1 MINSESFR
9 EFFLCPVTVESA
21 GIMSYYVRPSGPAI
35 EPESTEPL
43 PPGNYGWYH
52 DRECL
57 SRGFPE
63 LSRVR
68 QRLYTFQYRL
78 ESAAIEPRHRTRSR
92 LLPVARNDHRC
103 RFTGST
109 TGTVLVW
116 IIPPAVS
123 WETDEWG
130 DDPIWDKTPF
140 ILDANVLPM
149 HNSLVFYFHSNH
161 FTVDVDDDY
170 RILVLRAMG
179 DAQLLLPTHLPHQDA
194 AVNHFLRLHCRYSLC
209 LMLRG
214 GDFEEVHPNWTIIDM
229 MNQLR
234 VNYTG
239 GEDHEESEM
248 APLDDERWQTVLGQA
263 ILANVMQ
270 DRMSQSLYE
279 SGSDSGFDTPDDNS
293 QPVAP
298 APRRRWVDM
307 NDPVNQQ
314 RYAAFL
320 GADWSN
326 QRSPLPI

>member
-78 ESAAIEPRHRTRSR
+78 ESAAIEDPFPAST
-92 LLPVARNDHRC
+92 VARNDHRC

-109 TGTVLVW
+109 TGTVMAW

-130 DDPIWDKTPF
+130 DDSIWDKTPF
-140 ILDANVLPM
+140 IVDANMLPM

-214 GDFEEVHPNWTIIDM
+214 GDIEE
-229 MNQLR
+229 LR

-248 APLDDERWQTVLGQA
+248 APLDDERWQTVL
-263 ILANVMQ
+263 
-270 DRMSQSLYE
+270 YE
-279 SGSDSGFDTPDDNS
+279 SGCSDSGSDTPDDNS

-326 QRSPLPI
+326 QRSPLPIG